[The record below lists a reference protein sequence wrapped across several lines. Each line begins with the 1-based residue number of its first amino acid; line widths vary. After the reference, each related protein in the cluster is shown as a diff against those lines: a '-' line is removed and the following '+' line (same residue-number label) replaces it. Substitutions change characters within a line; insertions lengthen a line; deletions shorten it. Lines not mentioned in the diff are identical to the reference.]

1 MLVLK
6 ALIRLAERVTLS
18 KVGASEQSLAFYRQA
33 KTDSVLLRLT
43 IKLHLNIIE
52 RRPHHELEAVICHD
66 LCFAGVVIDSNGV
79 ICHGFRIFGRDLYAL
94 YSTCRHIKLGQYITV
109 NGQMRWQGDIRL
121 GLPFQLQA

>member
-18 KVGASEQSLAFYRQA
+18 KVGASEQSLAFYQQA
-33 KTDSVLLRLT
+33 ETDSVPLRLT
-43 IKLHLNIIE
+43 VKLHLNVIE
-52 RRPHHELEAVICHD
+52 RSPHHELETVIRHD
-66 LCFAGVVIDSNGV
+66 LCFARVVIDSNGV
-79 ICHGFRIFGRDLYAL
+79 ICHGFRVFRRDLYTL
-94 YSTCRHIKLGQYITV
+94 YSTCRHIKLGQNITV